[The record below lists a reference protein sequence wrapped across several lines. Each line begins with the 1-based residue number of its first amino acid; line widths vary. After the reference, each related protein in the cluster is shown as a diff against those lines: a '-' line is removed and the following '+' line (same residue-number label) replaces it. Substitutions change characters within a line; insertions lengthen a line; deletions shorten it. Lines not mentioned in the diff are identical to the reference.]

1 MAKLTISNLQVSIED
16 KEILKGLS
24 LSINSGEIHALMGP
38 NGSGKST
45 LSYALMGHPFY
56 QVKSSPAKRDK
67 VQSSIKIDKTNI
79 VDLGPDKR
87 AKLGMFLAF
96 QNPLTVAGVPV
107 ASFLRTAYQSIY
119 GKDKQ
124 SIAEFNRML
133 IKKAEEMG
141 LDRSFLRRSLNEGFS
156 GGEKKKA
163 EMLQAFILK
172 PKFAI
177 FDEIDTGLDVD
188 ALKTVAG
195 GIRKLADQGTGV
207 LIITH
212 YQRIL
217 SHMKPDFVHI
227 IKNGVIIKSGDS
239 KLAETIEK
247 EGYKSFV

>member
-1 MAKLTISNLQVSIED
+1 MAKLTISNLHVSIED

-56 QVKSSPAKRDK
+56 QVQSSKLK

-79 VDLGPDKR
+79 VDLGPDAR

-119 GKDKQ
+119 GKDSKQ
-124 SIAEFNRML
+124 SIADFNRML
-133 IKKAEEMG
+133 IAKAEEMG

-195 GIRKLADQGTGV
+195 GIRTLADQGTGV

-227 IKNGVIIKSGDS
+227 IKDGAIIKSGDS
-239 KLAETIEK
+239 KLAEVIEK
-247 EGYKSFV
+247 EGYKSII